1 MKVLL
6 AAHGFPPQQ
15 VGGVELSVSSL
26 ATLLARRGHS
36 VRVVSGS
43 LQRSAH
49 ADAAEVQHET
59 QVGPLGER
67 IEVARIAR
75 PDLYF
80 DHWHKSLS
88 AAASRAFRDL
98 LREMRPDVVHV
109 HHWLRLSR
117 DLVLVA
123 AREKIPSVVT
133 LHDAW
138 TSCPIVFRVRPDTQ
152 RACDA
157 PVGPHP
163 CIACAARV
171 PPRTP
176 WIPRESS
183 YLMLAERQRDIG
195 RELDLAR
202 VRIAPSREHARAL
215 ERSLGRA
222 EDSLAVEIVSP
233 LAAADAVPLRAR
245 PQPGGVAEA
254 GLHVACWSQVSRLKG
269 SDLMLQAF
277 LAAHAEL
284 GPDLSL
290 RLDIHGPAADPE
302 FAAQLRAQAGSAP
315 VRFGGAFQAAE
326 LENCIDPRAQLFV
339 HTSRAH
345 ESYGL
350 SIDEAARLGLA
361 LLLPD
366 APVFVERCGGS
377 ARFYASGNEASLKA
391 QLVRLARDPAD
402 LLRARAAATEWAG
415 RLPSPD
421 SIAARHEEIYARA
434 IAAAAPSVA
443 QPSWFDERMAHEAT
457 QAWDRALSQ
466 CSADALGFAS
476 PKLPGP

>member
-6 AAHGFPPQQ
+6 ATHGFPPQQ
-15 VGGVELSVSSL
+15 VGGVELSVHSL
-26 ATLLARRGHS
+26 ANLLARRGHS
-36 VRVVSGS
+36 VSVVCGS

-49 ADAAEVQHET
+49 TDAAEILRET
-59 QVGPLGER
+59 LLGALGER

-98 LREMRPDVVHV
+98 LCELRPDVVHV

-152 RACDA
+152 QACAA

-176 WIPRESS
+176 WIPRESA
-183 YLMLAERQRDIG
+183 YLLLAERQRDIG

-222 EDSLAVEIVSP
+222 RDSLAVKIVAP
-233 LAAADAVPLRAR
+233 MAATDAVRARTRPPPADAAP
-245 PQPGGVAEA
+245 A
-254 GLHVACWSQVSRLKG
+254 GLHVSCWSQVSRLKG
-269 SDLMLQAF
+269 SDLMLAAF
-277 LAAHAEL
+277 LAARAEL
-284 GPDLSL
+284 GPGMPLQLDL
-290 RLDIHGPAADPE
+290 HGSASD
-302 FAAQLRAQAGSAP
+302 AQFEAELRARAGDAP
-315 VRFGGAFQAAE
+315 VRFAGAFVAAE
-326 LENCIDPRAQLFV
+326 LEQCIDPRAQVFV
-339 HTSRAH
+339 HSSRAH

-366 APVFVERCGGS
+366 APVFVERCGGV
-377 ARFYASGNEASLKA
+377 ALFYESGNEAALKA
-391 QLVRLARDPAD
+391 QLVSLARNPDD
-402 LLRARAAATEWAG
+402 LLRARAAAAAWAG

-421 SIAARHEEIYARA
+421 SIAAQHEEIYARA

-443 QPSWFDERMAHEAT
+443 QPSWFDERMSHETT

-466 CSADALGFAS
+466 CSAQALGFAL
-476 PKLPGP
+476 PKPPGP